1 MIQVAFVLQTPPM
14 ATTVAFLQAKAVP
27 PASEEPRHLHETPS
41 LNSIDEEGEDTCVV
55 CCVAPVSANCALRLE
70 KCPMCRLNFT
80 EHSQT
85 MFKKVTKDAPDTVL
99 ACFLDPMVVNEFDG
113 IIEEMRQ

>member
-1 MIQVAFVLQTPPM
+1 MLISCHPALISHMHMIQVAFVLQTPPM

-55 CCVAPVSANCALRLE
+55 CCVAPVSA
-70 KCPMCRLNFT
+70 K
-80 EHSQT
+80 
-85 MFKKVTKDAPDTVL
+85 
-99 ACFLDPMVVNEFDG
+99 
-113 IIEEMRQ
+113 